1 MDFLQTLGVQSLLLF
16 ATTVFVVNAAP
27 GADMLLTFTNTMKHG
42 VRGGVATSAGISAGS
57 LVHTAFVALGVAA
70 LIAASPAAFKA
81 VQWAGAAYLVWIAIS
96 LAREAFAQPT
106 SALSDDEVMDQLR
119 GMGSFDAAPRRDP
132 RPAPTAHRRP
142 PQRSRGPFVQGL
154 VTNVLN
160 PKVALFFMALLPQ
173 FVAPNVEPKWPA
185 FAFLGAWFAVQG
197 FVFLVVFVRMV
208 AVLRRW
214 QPTPQRRRALYL
226 VAATAIL
233 LVAVRL
239 VLTGCGGL
247 TRWCAL
253 RRKRQGGREQATGR
267 CTPGCWARRCCGVRH
282 GRPAACWRCRC
293 RRSRRPRG
301 DF

>member
-1 MDFLQTLGVQSLLLF
+1 LIDLLASLGVQSLLLF

-96 LAREAFAQPT
+96 LAREGFAQPVG
-106 SALSDDEVMDQLR
+106 ALSDDEVMDQLR
-119 GMGSFDAAPRRDP
+119 GMGSFDAAM
-132 RPAPTAHRRP
+132 PASTATTVA
-142 PQRSRGPFVQGL
+142 PQPSTDTRGPFVQGL

-197 FVFLVVFVRMV
+197 FVFLVLFVRMV

-214 QPTPQRRRALYL
+214 QPTPQRRRALYV
-226 VAATAIL
+226 VAAIAIL

-239 VLTGCGGL
+239 VLTGSG
-247 TRWCAL
+247 
-253 RRKRQGGREQATGR
+253 
-267 CTPGCWARRCCGVRH
+267 
-282 GRPAACWRCRC
+282 
-293 RRSRRPRG
+293 S
-301 DF
+301 

>member
-42 VRGGVATSAGISAGS
+42 VRGGVATLAGISAGS
-57 LVHTAFVALGVAA
+57 LVHTAFVALGIAA

-119 GMGSFDAAPRRDP
+119 GMGSFDAASPG
-132 RPAPTAHRRP
+132 PAVPGPSSPAVAPQTAAEG
-142 PQRSRGPFVQGL
+142 RGPFVQGL

-197 FVFLVVFVRMV
+197 FAFLVVFVRMV

-239 VLTGCGGL
+239 VLTGAGG
-247 TRWCAL
+247 
-253 RRKRQGGREQATGR
+253 
-267 CTPGCWARRCCGVRH
+267 
-282 GRPAACWRCRC
+282 
-293 RRSRRPRG
+293 
-301 DF
+301 